1 MGYNF
6 FMKILLR
13 KNIGWFAVL
22 VLSFL
27 PVVRWLM
34 ITPLNYRFLDLNAA
48 MTSFGQIAGLVGM
61 AMFSV
66 NLILSSRLKIL
77 DKFFYGLNEAYKRH
91 HIIGAIAFI
100 LLLFHPL
107 FLVVKYIQLSLR
119 DAALFFLPS
128 GNWAVNYGIAALFL
142 FIILMILT
150 FFIRLKYHKWKFSHK
165 FTVAVFVFAILHTF
179 YTTSDVSRDGILRFY
194 ILNLA
199 GIGLVAGFW
208 RSFVS
213 KYVNQNY
220 EYEIKNVNIY
230 GGNVF
235 RIEMAPKGKTMKYAP
250 GQFIFINFE
259 NKKVGGEIHPFSIS
273 SAAGAEKLEIVVKF
287 LGDYTSEL
295 GNLKTGD
302 IAYVEGAFGTFSYK
316 EAENKKQ
323 IWIAGGIGITPFLSM
338 ARSLKLDECYN
349 IHLYYCTKNKEEAVF
364 LGELQA
370 IASKNEKFEVINWR
384 SSESGR
390 ISGQNIAELSGG
402 LTDKEIFI
410 CGPVPFMES
419 LNSQFLNMGV
429 IKDRIH
435 WENFNFL

>member
-1 MGYNF
+1 
-6 FMKILLR
+6 MKIFLR

-22 VLSFL
+22 ILSFF
-27 PVVRWLM
+27 PIVRWVA
-34 ITPLNYRFLDLNAA
+34 ITPLNYRFLDLNAT
-48 MTSFGQIAGLVGM
+48 MTSLGQIAGLVGM
-61 AMFSV
+61 ALFSV

-77 DKFFYGLNEAYKRH
+77 DKFFYGLNIVYKKH
-91 HIIGAIAFI
+91 HVIGAIAFI

-165 FTVAVFVFAILHTF
+165 FTVAVFVFAILHVF

-199 GIGLVAGFW
+199 GIGLAAGFW
-208 RSFVS
+208 RSFIS
-213 KYVNQNY
+213 KYINENY
-220 EYEIKNVNIY
+220 EYEIKNINIF

-235 RIEMAPKGKTMKYAP
+235 RIEMAPKGKTMKYTP

-259 NKKVGGEIHPFSIS
+259 NKKVGGETHPFSIS
-273 SAAGAEKLEIVVKF
+273 SVAGAENLEIVVKS

-295 GNLKTGD
+295 GNLKIGD
-302 IAYVEGAFGTFSYK
+302 IAYIEGPFGKFSYK
-316 EAENKKQ
+316 EAENKNQ

-338 ARSLKLDECYN
+338 ARSLKPDENYK
-349 IHLYYCTKNKEEAVF
+349 IHLYYSTKTKEEAVF
-364 LGELQA
+364 LDELTG

-384 SSESGR
+384 SAESGR
-390 ISGQNIAELSGG
+390 IRGQNIAELSGG

-410 CGPVPFMES
+410 CGPALFMES
-419 LNSQFLNMGV
+419 LNKQFLDMGV
-429 IKDRIH
+429 KKERVH

>member
-1 MGYNF
+1 
-6 FMKILLR
+6 MKIFLR

-22 VLSFL
+22 VLSFF
-27 PVVRWLM
+27 PIVRWVA
-34 ITPLNYRFLDLNAA
+34 ITPLNYRFLDLNAT

-107 FLVVKYIQLSLR
+107 FLVVKYIRFSLR
-119 DAALFFLPS
+119 DAAMFFLPS
-128 GNWAVNYGIAALFL
+128 ENWARNYGIAALFL
-142 FIILMILT
+142 FIILMVLT

-165 FTVAVFVFAILHTF
+165 FTVAVFVFAVLHIF
-179 YTTSDVSRDGILRFY
+179 YATSDVSRDGVLRFY

-208 RSFVS
+208 RAFASR
-213 KYVNQNY
+213 YVNENY
-220 EYEIKNVNIY
+220 EYEIKNINIY

-235 RIEMAPKGKTMKYAP
+235 RIEMAPKGRTMKYAP

-273 SAAGAEKLEIVVKF
+273 SAVDASGLEIVVKS
-287 LGDYTSEL
+287 LGDYTAEL
-295 GNLKTGD
+295 GNLKAGD
-302 IAYVEGAFGTFSYK
+302 IAYIEGPFGKFSYK

-338 ARSLKLDECYN
+338 ARSLKPAECYN
-349 IHLYYCTKNKEEAVF
+349 IHLYYCTKNREEAVF
-364 LGELQA
+364 LDELQA
-370 IASKNEKFEVINWR
+370 IASKNEKFEVVNWC
-384 SSESGR
+384 SNENGR
-390 ISGQNIAELSGG
+390 ISAQNISELSGG
-402 LTDKEIFI
+402 LLDKDIFI

-429 IKDRIH
+429 MKDRIH
-435 WENFNFL
+435 WEKFNFV